1 MALQYSIT
9 AIGSMMVQS
18 SLNVLGSGAVAAFTA
33 ANKIEQVLTQAYV
46 ALGTTMAT
54 YCAQNIGAGKVKRIR
69 QGFRAATIGGWI
81 YSVIIGLLLAFVG
94 KC

>member
-46 ALGTTMAT
+46 TLGTTMAT
-54 YCAQNIGAGKVKRIR
+54 Y
-69 QGFRAATIGGWI
+69 
-81 YSVIIGLLLAFVG
+81 
-94 KC
+94 